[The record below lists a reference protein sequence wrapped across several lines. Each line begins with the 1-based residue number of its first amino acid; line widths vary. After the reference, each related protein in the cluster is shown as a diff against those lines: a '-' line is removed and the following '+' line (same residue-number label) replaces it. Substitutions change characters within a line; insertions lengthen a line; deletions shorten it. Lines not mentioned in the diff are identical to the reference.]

1 MEINKVVLVGEFT
14 FSFYEPAF
22 AIAMRRLRI
31 EVFEF
36 KIKYSNPALSFIY
49 RIEDY
54 FSFIGPVTIL
64 FHYNFK
70 RSVNK
75 IHPDLIFFWRPTLIT
90 PSLLKALKRA
100 SPSATIVSYNN
111 DNPFGKAYQ
120 ERSFRLKRL
129 WIHFIKSIP
138 FFDVNVVYRNAN
150 INDYN
155 IAGSSKT
162 ILFPPAFIPELIPD
176 LSGIDYIYDV
186 VFIGYAEQ
194 KRLDYINFLLSKG
207 IQVKIFGTG
216 WELQK
221 IHSSYQFGTIISAH
235 GKAYYHALRSA
246 RINLAFL
253 SDLNEDVYTRRNF
266 EIPGMGGLMLSERTE
281 ELTSLFV
288 EGKEAFFYSNP
299 EELLEQINIILAD
312 QYLQEEVRINAK
324 NKCIT
329 AGYDIDSR
337 VHKLLDDL
345 GK

>member
-1 MEINKVVLVGEFT
+1 VEIKKVVLVGEFT

-22 AIAMRRLRI
+22 AIAMRRLGI

-36 KIKYSNPALSFIY
+36 KIKNSNPALSFIY

-54 FSFIGPVTIL
+54 FSFIGPITRL
-64 FHYNFK
+64 LHYKFK

-75 IHPDLIFFWRPTLIT
+75 IHPDLIFFWRPTLIN
-90 PSLLKALKRA
+90 PSLLKALKSA

-120 ERSFRLKRL
+120 QRSFRLKRL
-129 WIHFIKSIP
+129 WIHFKKSIP
-138 FFDVNVVYRNAN
+138 FFDVNIVYRNAN

-155 IAGSSKT
+155 IAGSIKT

-176 LSGIDYIYDV
+176 LSGVDYIYDV

-194 KRLDYINFLLSKG
+194 KRLVYLNFLLSKG
-207 IQVKIFGTG
+207 IQIKIFGTG
-216 WELQK
+216 WDLQK
-221 IHSSYQFGTIISAH
+221 IHPSYQFGTIIPAH
-235 GKAYYHALRSA
+235 GKAYYQALRSA

-266 EIPGMGGLMLSERTE
+266 EIPGMGGLMLSERTK
-281 ELTSLFV
+281 ELATLFS
-288 EGKEAFFYSNP
+288 EGKEAFFFSNH
-299 EELLEQINIILAD
+299 EELLEHIKVILAD
-312 QYLQEEVRINAK
+312 QNLQNEIRKNAK
-324 NKCIT
+324 NKCFT

-337 VHKLLDDL
+337 VRKLLNDL
-345 GK
+345 ET